1 MNNQTLEKM
10 RKMKLYGMQR
20 SFKHATENQSLTTL
34 TPDELVN
41 MLVESEWDD
50 RHNRGLERS
59 IKNAKF
65 RYKASMETVDYSPER
80 LLDKNN
86 ILRLAECEF
95 IKKAENVLIT
105 GSTGTGKSFLAC
117 ALGNQACSMG
127 YKVLYANTT
136 RLLTQLKLAKADGS
150 AIKEMARIEKH
161 DLLIL
166 DDFGIQPLDLQSRM
180 LLMEIIED
188 RHAKRSTL
196 FTSQLPVQTWYE
208 VIGDETLADAI
219 LDRVVHDAHRL
230 ELRGES
236 LRRKRKI
243 QEEIA

>member
-20 SFKHATENQSLTTL
+20 SFKHATENQSLSGL

-50 RHNRGLERS
+50 RHNRSLERS
-59 IKNAKF
+59 VRNARF
-65 RYKASMETVDYSPER
+65 RYKAGLESVDYAPER
-80 LLDKNN
+80 MLDKNQ
-86 ILRLAECEF
+86 IHRLAGCEF

-117 ALGNQACSMG
+117 AIGNQACSLG

-136 RLLTQLKLAKADGS
+136 RLLTQLKMAKADGS
-150 AIKEMARIEKH
+150 AIKEMARIEKQE
-161 DLLIL
+161 LLIL
-166 DDFGIQPLDLQSRM
+166 DDFGIQPLDAQSRM
-180 LLMEIIED
+180 LLMEVIED
-188 RHAKRSTL
+188 RHGKKSTL
-196 FTSQLPVQTWYE
+196 FTSQLPVQAWYE

-219 LDRVVHDAHRL
+219 LDRVVHDAHRI
-230 ELRGES
+230 ELQGES
-236 LRRKRKI
+236 LRRRRKL
-243 QEEIA
+243 QEETI